1 MFDVEIYEDANGKS
15 PVGDFIEDLNVKSRT
30 SKNSRVRLKKIS
42 EYINQLKAYGT
53 WAGLPAIKH
62 IEDDI
67 WELRPLNDRL
77 FFAYWKDK
85 TFIILHHFY
94 KTMKKTPPS
103 EIAKAKS
110 ILKEF
115 LGRGE

>member
-1 MFDVEIYEDANGKS
+1 MFDVEIYESANGKS
-15 PVGDFIEDLNVKSRT
+15 PVSDFIEELNVKSRT
-30 SKNSRVRLKKIS
+30 SKDSRIRLKKIS

-53 WAGLPAIKH
+53 WAGLPAMKH

-67 WELRPLNDRL
+67 WELRPLSDRF

-94 KTMKKTPPS
+94 KTTQKTPRL
-103 EIAKAKS
+103 EIEKAKQL
-110 ILKEF
+110 LKEF
-115 LGRGE
+115 LERGE